1 MAETETQTASLDD
14 GTWRLLPEHATLEFS
29 VPHFY
34 GLMRVKGKFERFA
47 GELNLERDPAVSLSV
62 EADSIDTGNRKRDE
76 HLRSKDFF
84 TVSEHPQLRFSSSAV
99 ELRGNTLNVSG
110 TLEALGKRKSLEL
123 PLRVIPDADGFDVEG
138 SVQLD
143 QREIGLTWS
152 PLGLTRTPTTLSL
165 RGRLVR

>member
-1 MAETETQTASLDD
+1 MAETEQQTASWDD
-14 GTWRLLPEHATLEFS
+14 GTWRLEPEQSTLEFS

-34 GLMRVKGKFERFA
+34 GLMHVKGKFERFA

-62 EADSIDTGNRKRDE
+62 ETDSIDTGNRKRDK

-99 ELRGNTLNVSG
+99 ELRGNTLNVTG
-110 TLEALGKRKSLEL
+110 TLEAVGKSQALEV

-152 PLGLTRTPTTLSL
+152 PLGITRTPTTLSL

>member
-1 MAETETQTASLDD
+1 MAATEPQTASLDD
-14 GTWRLLPEHATLEFS
+14 GTWRLAPEHSTVEFS

-34 GLMRVKGKFERFA
+34 GLMRVKGKFDRFA
-47 GELNLERDPAVSLSV
+47 GELNLERDPAVSLTV
-62 EADSIDTGNRKRDE
+62 EADSIDTGNRKRDK

-84 TVSEHPQLRFSSSAV
+84 TVAEHPQLRFSSSAV
-99 ELRGNTLNVSG
+99 QLRGNTLQVSG
-110 TLEALGKRKSLEL
+110 TLEALGKRQSLEI

-152 PLGLTRTPTTLSL
+152 PLGVTRTPTTLSL

>member
-1 MAETETQTASLDD
+1 MAETEQQTASLDD
-14 GTWRLLPEHATLEFS
+14 GTWRLEPEQSTLEFS

-34 GLMRVKGKFERFA
+34 GLMHVKGKFERFA

-62 EADSIDTGNRKRDE
+62 ETDSIDTGNRKRDK

-99 ELRGNTLNVSG
+99 ELRGNTLNVTG
-110 TLEALGKRKSLEL
+110 TLEAVGKSQALEV

-138 SVQLD
+138 SVQLE

-152 PLGLTRTPTTLSL
+152 PLGITRTPTTLSL